1 MIRLMRETLPIV
13 ILACLILAAAPNV
26 TVSSTLQS
34 RTNDGGGVRVVVT
47 PRPHTAAATT
57 WDFDVALDTH
67 TKPLTE
73 DLAAASSLVDDQGR
87 TIPAQSWSGDP
98 PGGHHRKGVLQ
109 FLTPANNPAAFEVR
123 VKGVGGVDVRT
134 FRWDQRSQN

>member
-57 WDFDVALDTH
+57 WDFDVALPTNH
-67 TKPLTE
+67 
-73 DLAAASSLVDDQGR
+73 
-87 TIPAQSWSGDP
+87 
-98 PGGHHRKGVLQ
+98 
-109 FLTPANNPAAFEVR
+109 
-123 VKGVGGVDVRT
+123 
-134 FRWDQRSQN
+134 